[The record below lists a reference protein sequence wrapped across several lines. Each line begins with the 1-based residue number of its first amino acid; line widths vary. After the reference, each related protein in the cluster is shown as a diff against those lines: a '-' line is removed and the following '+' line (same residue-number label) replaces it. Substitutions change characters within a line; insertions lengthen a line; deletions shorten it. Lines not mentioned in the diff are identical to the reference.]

1 MNCCK
6 KRTDMSS
13 NGKGG
18 NIRRQHLKQQTQ
30 RYKELQKTTQ
40 QFVYQPQ
47 TPRNNEYNTYNQR
60 NKAVEHQ
67 VSRKRTSK
75 SLDRSQL
82 STEIPR
88 VHRFGRNVHSNK
100 KIQSEFVRIGSIPQ
114 TDTTFAANSNSGIHN
129 SVQNDILP
137 DILSPKKHI
146 PEYDKQMRPNDN
158 YNSQIKPK
166 RQPPQSL
173 PNIGNTC
180 YANALLQVLG
190 QTPDFNEILEEA
202 CKRENFTTTKRVTS
216 SFGNLLQHMCTSTS
230 RNIQISVRN
239 FMNNISS
246 REREFM
252 IGYQN
257 DCHSF
262 FLTLLSELHDE
273 NPASDIT
280 SLFEIEMV
288 DEFIFGSCPHTEI
301 TDSQILRSITVPSN
315 SLHIEDG
322 FRELLSEELFDEED
336 IPCRQCN
343 KRGLKKTAK
352 AMKFRRLPPILVLQ
366 LGCFQEMH
374 YGGHT
379 HIAKSSRRIRFCE
392 NVTVP
397 SANGDHVTYDL
408 YGVVNHHGSSYGG
421 HYTSYVKQLSTT
433 WDQGPSSWYY
443 CNDSYIDTASLS
455 AALASPDAYML
466 FYKRSQ

>member
-13 NGKGG
+13 NRKSG
-18 NIRRQHLKQQTQ
+18 NIRMQHLKQQTQ
-30 RYKELQKTTQ
+30 RSKELQKTTQ
-40 QFVYQPQ
+40 QFVNQSQ
-47 TPRNNEYNTYNQR
+47 TPRKNEHSYNLR
-60 NKAVEHQ
+60 SKAVE
-67 VSRKRTSK
+67 TSQSMVR
-75 SLDRSQL
+75 SLR
-82 STEIPR
+82 STETPK
-88 VHRFGRNVHSNK
+88 VHTFGRNVKSNR
-100 KIQSEFVRIGSIPQ
+100 KIQSEFVRMGSIPQ
-114 TDTTFAANSNSGIHN
+114 SDTTFAANSNSGIHN
-129 SVQNDILP
+129 SVQNDKLP
-137 DILSPKKHI
+137 DILGTKKHI
-146 PEYDKQMRPNDN
+146 PEYDTQMRPMDN
-158 YNSQIKPK
+158 YNFLIKPK

-190 QTPDFNEILEEA
+190 QTPDFYEIVEEA
-202 CKRENFTTTKRVTS
+202 CKRESSTTTKRVTS
-216 SFGNLLQHMCTSTS
+216 SFGDLLKHMCTPTS
-230 RNIQISVRN
+230 RSIQIFVRH

-273 NPASDIT
+273 NPARDIT

-288 DEFIFGSCPHTEI
+288 DEFIFGSCRHTEI
-301 TDSQILRSITVPSN
+301 TDSQILRSITIPSN
-315 SLHIEDG
+315 SLRIEDG
-322 FRELLSEELFDEED
+322 FRELLSEEHFDEVD
-336 IPCRQCN
+336 VPCRQCHR
-343 KRGLKKTAK
+343 RGFKKTTK

-379 HIAKSSRRIRFCE
+379 HIAKSSGRIRYYE
-392 NVTVP
+392 SVDVP
-397 SANGDHVTYDL
+397 LANGARDHVTYHL

-421 HYTSYVKQLSTT
+421 HYTSYVKQLSSPG
-433 WDQGPSSWYY
+433 DQGPWYY
-443 CNDSYIDTASLS
+443 CNDSHIDKANVSTALTSS
-455 AALASPDAYML
+455 DAYML

>member
-13 NGKGG
+13 NRKSG
-18 NIRRQHLKQQTQ
+18 NIRMQHLKQQTQ
-30 RYKELQKTTQ
+30 RSRELQKTTQ
-40 QFVYQPQ
+40 QFVNQSQ
-47 TPRNNEYNTYNQR
+47 TPRKNEHSYNLR
-60 NKAVEHQ
+60 SKAVE
-67 VSRKRTSK
+67 TSQSMVR
-75 SLDRSQL
+75 SLR
-82 STEIPR
+82 STETPK
-88 VHRFGRNVHSNK
+88 VHTFGRNVKSNR
-100 KIQSEFVRIGSIPQ
+100 KIQSEFIPQ
-114 TDTTFAANSNSGIHN
+114 SDTTFAANSNSGIHN
-129 SVQNDILP
+129 SVQNDKLP
-137 DILSPKKHI
+137 DILGTKKHI
-146 PEYDKQMRPNDN
+146 PEYDTQMRPMDN
-158 YNSQIKPK
+158 YNSLNKPK

-190 QTPDFNEILEEA
+190 QTPDFYEIVEEA
-202 CKRENFTTTKRVTS
+202 CKRESSTTTKRVTS
-216 SFGNLLQHMCTSTS
+216 SFGDLLKHMCTPTS
-230 RNIQISVRN
+230 RSIQIFVRH

-273 NPASDIT
+273 NPANDIT

-288 DEFIFGSCPHTEI
+288 DEFIFGFCRHTEI
-301 TDSQILRSITVPSN
+301 TDSQILRSITIPSN
-315 SLHIEDG
+315 SLRIEDG
-322 FRELLSEELFDEED
+322 FRELLSEEHFDEED
-336 IPCRQCN
+336 VPCRQCN
-343 KRGLKKTAK
+343 RRGFKKTTK

-379 HIAKSSRRIRFCE
+379 HIAKSSRRIRFHE
-392 NVTVP
+392 SVDVP
-397 SANGDHVTYDL
+397 LANGARDHVTYHL

-421 HYTSYVKQLSTT
+421 HYTSYVKQLSSPG
-433 WDQGPSSWYY
+433 DQGPWYY
-443 CNDSYIDTASLS
+443 CNDSHIDRANVSTALTSS
-455 AALASPDAYML
+455 DAYML